1 MATSVIPALI
11 DALYAQ
17 ASSSL
22 PTTRVLL
29 GPGITNDPG
38 DYLMVGV
45 DDPNEDEDAVEVADV
60 TQEPMAFGS
69 TRPRMEEG
77 FIHMV
82 ARSRNGD
89 SDLQA
94 ALDAVYATEEALAT
108 VLRTTDNL
116 GVAGVMNLGNGSRL
130 QCTWNQDS
138 YGAVATLRY
147 DIAFRASI

>member
-11 DALYAQ
+11 AALYAQ

-22 PTTRVLL
+22 PTTLVLL

-45 DDPNEDEDAVEVADV
+45 DDPDGEDETQAADV
-60 TQEPMAFGS
+60 TQDQMAFGA
-69 TRPRMEEG
+69 TRPRREEG
-77 FIHMV
+77 EIFLV
-82 ARSRNGD
+82 ARSRNGN

-94 ALDAVYATEEALAT
+94 ACDAAYATQEALAA
-108 VLRTTDNL
+108 VLRTTDSL
-116 GVAGVMNLGNGSRL
+116 GVAGVMKLGNGARMPL
-130 QCTWNQDS
+130 AWNLDD

-147 DIAFRASI
+147 TIAFEASI